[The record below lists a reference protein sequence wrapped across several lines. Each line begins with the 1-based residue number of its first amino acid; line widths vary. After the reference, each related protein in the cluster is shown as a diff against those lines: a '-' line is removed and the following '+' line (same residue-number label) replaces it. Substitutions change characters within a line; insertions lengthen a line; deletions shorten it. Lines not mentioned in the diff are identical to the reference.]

1 MFVLVESKALAVI
14 NGNLRYRFMRKKDL
28 DSSQEL
34 YLDEDEVRKL
44 VINFLINKVDGN
56 WDISTL
62 KEHRLKESGPD
73 IDIRGGKRHTERFII
88 ECKEKSHAKSANSQ
102 NKENYWLVA
111 LGQLISRM
119 KPARI
124 IKTGKTKGRTSKGTR
139 YGLGLYWQSAQT
151 ALRRIPKNV
160 ADVLHLYVFSVD
172 ERGFVKQFSPSMFGV
187 KYSDDAFHQ

>member
-1 MFVLVESKALAVI
+1 
-14 NGNLRYRFMRKKDL
+14 MREKDL
-28 DSSQEL
+28 ESSQEL

-88 ECKEKSHAKSANSQ
+88 ECKEKSHSKSAKSQ

-119 KPARI
+119 KSSRV
-124 IKTGKTKGRTSKGTR
+124 IKNGKTKGKSSKGTR
-139 YGLGLYWQSAQT
+139 YGLGLYWQSAKT
-151 ALRRIPKNV
+151 ALRRIPKTV
-160 ADVLHLYVFSVD
+160 ADVLNLYVFSVD
-172 ERGFVKQFSPSMFGV
+172 ESGFVKQFSPGMFGT
-187 KYSDDAFHQ
+187 KYCDEDFHQK